1 MNGGRK
7 GWKGRFVCDF
17 VTIRGFLRLREADDD
32 RTLGTRKRGA
42 GAAHGAR
49 FRAAFESPHRRQ
61 RARQELSTGCRLVGV
76 DPALAPGSESAHDV
90 WASGQTPWRRRSFID
105 SAWTPQGS
113 WPRSHNR
120 IQHVSVFTFR
130 SSMVCRVGT
139 AFHPRRACRLRARG
153 RLVFGMDFAR
163 NYPRQRSETGQFEYR
178 PPFVFTD
185 AEVWDGLRHTVDGR
199 SVPVCN
205 GLLYDWAT
213 WVHANDEN
221 ARSMASVL
229 WALSPD
235 QDSGRGLKPGSPV
248 RVSVDDARD
257 IPTIWTDYAGQV
269 PIIHASS
276 GIRRIV
282 ALAYLLT
289 WSWSEH
295 RIASELRGETPSRR
309 AIMLFDEVE
318 SHLHPRWQRSILK
331 ALLTVGSVLQGS
343 VDVQLV
349 VSTHSPLVLA
359 STEPWFDSER
369 DAWFDLDLE
378 GDPPRATL
386 NRRAYTPHG
395 TAGSW
400 LTSDA
405 FRLAT
410 DRSLEAEQAILR
422 ARAILRQN
430 DASLSDVMEIHSD
443 LRATLP
449 DVDRFWVRWNAF
461 VESRGGTP

>member
-1 MNGGRK
+1 MIEHLALENVGPAPEMALDFAPRLNLLTGDNGLGKSFLLDVVWWALTRSWPQEVNRRMTSGHPARPHGGEGPSSIRHGLRK
-7 GWKGRFVCDF
+7 GFGRDL
-17 VTIRGFLRLREADDD
+17 TIGFSKSVYSRSDQAWIAEFGRHSTLEGLVVYAHAD
-32 RTLGTRKRGA
+32 
-42 GAAHGAR
+42 
-49 FRAAFESPHRRQ
+49 
-61 RARQELSTGCRLVGV
+61 
-76 DPALAPGSESAHDV
+76 GSFSV
-90 WASGQTPWRRRSFID
+90 W
-105 SAWTPQGS
+105 
-113 WPRSHNR
+113 
-120 IQHVSVFTFR
+120 
-130 SSMVCRVGT
+130 
-139 AFHPRRACRLRARG
+139 
-153 RLVFGMDFAR
+153 DFAR
-163 NYPRQRSETGQFEYR
+163 SYPRQRSETGPFEYR
-178 PPFVFTD
+178 PAFVFTD
-185 AEVWDGLRHTVDGR
+185 AEVWDGLRHTADGR
-199 SVPVCN
+199 PVPVCN
-205 GLLYDWAT
+205 GLLYDWVT

-221 ARSMASVL
+221 ARSMDSVL
-229 WALSPD
+229 GALSPD
-235 QDSGRGLKPGSPV
+235 QGSGRGLKAGSPV

-318 SHLHPRWQRSILK
+318 SHLHPRWQRSILR
-331 ALLTVGSVLQGS
+331 ALLKVGSVLPGS

-395 TAGSW
+395 TTGSW
-400 LTSDA
+400 LTSEA
-405 FRLAT
+405 FHLAE

-422 ARAILRQN
+422 AKAILRERN
-430 DASLSDVMEIHSD
+430 ASLDEVMNAHAD

-449 DVDRFWVRWNAF
+449 DIDRFWVRWNAY
-461 VESRGGTP
+461 VESRGGSP